1 MDTALVSSEAVEL
14 LFRLTGRKLSQQE
27 LTPPAIFLAALVTI
41 LLGVIHAD
49 GTVTDAEIR
58 RILTTLNRFTPPD
71 SDTRR
76 LAHRSIKGI
85 RENQIYAKI
94 DDLKTLTTPLSEPEI
109 LLLIGI
115 TYEMSVADKAINLSE
130 KQYLQL
136 VAEQLQIDPRH
147 FAVLEAGFSGQ
158 GTADAKALD
167 EVYSLLNPVQFESLD
182 SLFVNAASQILV
194 NLPNRP
200 QPQNHQTVE
209 SYSPEL
215 KQSATKLKELVQAG
229 LDELHQAEDVF
240 DSKTRIFEIAKE
252 DIYEQ
257 IGEISGRDI
266 RIRHLGEQCKS
277 QAAEKVKK
285 AWEERIEH
293 LKTKWFIDTKQ
304 QLKKGIG
311 WGDKDGFIKDI
322 RPEIDFQAKDLY
334 VMVIDRLSIVYQE
347 VGAIELELIER
358 CIKIL
363 DQQTISELIHQISS
377 ISSEINTKFCNPTE
391 YPPINGKN
399 FTVAVSSTLGALVNK
414 GWGDI
419 YWEEVV
425 KFKNEVASI
434 IDDIITEI
442 FDDRVKLATQAL
454 AKTISFYDDF
464 LERQERYQQETPE
477 QREADKAWISQKRN
491 ELEQVQKNIEAILH
505 S

>member
-1 MDTALVSSEAVEL
+1 MDTTLISSEAVEL
-14 LFRLTGRKLSQQE
+14 LFRLTGQKLSQQE
-27 LTPPAIFLAALVTI
+27 LTPTAIFLAALVTV

-58 RILTTLNRFTPPD
+58 RLLTTLNRFTPPD
-71 SDTRR
+71 SDMCR

-85 RENQIYAKI
+85 RENQVYAKT
-94 DDLKTLTTPLSEPEI
+94 DDLKMLTTPLSEPER
-109 LLLIGI
+109 LLLLGI
-115 TYEMSVADKAINLSE
+115 AYEMSVADGEINLIE
-130 KQYLQL
+130 KQYLQS
-136 VAEQLQIDPRH
+136 VAEHLQIDRWH
-147 FAVLEAGFSGQ
+147 LGVLEAGFSGQ
-158 GTADAKALD
+158 GTVDAKALD
-167 EVYSLLNPVQFESLD
+167 KVYSLLNPAQFESLD
-182 SLFVNAASQILV
+182 SLFVKAASQILV

-257 IGEISGRDI
+257 IGEVSGRDI

-277 QAAEKVKK
+277 QAAEKVKN
-285 AWEERIEH
+285 AWEERIKT
-293 LKTKWFIDTKQ
+293 LKNKWFIDTKQ

-322 RPEIDFQAKDLY
+322 RPQVDSQAKDLY
-334 VMVIDRLSIVYQE
+334 LIIRDSLSIVYQE
-347 VGAIELELIER
+347 IGAIELELIER
-358 CIKIL
+358 CLKL
-363 DQQTISELIHQISS
+363 LNQQTKAELSHQLSS
-377 ISSEINTKFCNPTE
+377 ILSEINTKFCNPTD
-391 YPPINGKN
+391 YPPSNVKN
-399 FTVAVSSTLGALVNK
+399 FMVAVSSPLGALVNK

-419 YWEEVV
+419 DWEEVA
-425 KFKNEVASI
+425 KFKNEVATI
-434 IDDIITEI
+434 IDEIVTVI
-442 FDDRVKLATQAL
+442 FDDRVKLAIQYL
-454 AKTISFYDDF
+454 AKTMSFYDDF

-477 QREADKAWISQKRN
+477 QREAEKAWIYQQRQ